1 MGRLFSFSWELIK
14 YHKQIPTQCG
24 SMASTTVKTAKVL
37 LVLASGGEWIV
48 QELNVW
54 LEEPLQLI
62 LI

>member
-14 YHKQIPTQCG
+14 YHKQIPTQC
-24 SMASTTVKTAKVL
+24 MASTTVKTAKVL
-37 LVLASGGEWIV
+37 LVLASGEWIV